1 MRDFLYSES
10 HKLSSDEIMGKIFKK
25 SKKEENEQNVESKE
39 KIESISIDISKQ
51 TYKELTRIKEKNDCN
66 NFDDVI
72 NGIIESLKDYQDNS
86 ENKGSDEKDGYRRT
100 KTSEN
105 IIP

>member
-25 SKKEENEQNVESKE
+25 SKNEENEQNVESKE

-72 NGIIESLKDYQDNS
+72 NGIIESVKNYQNNS
-86 ENKGSDEKDGYRRT
+86 EQDFCT
-100 KTSEN
+100 F
-105 IIP
+105 